1 MIIQNVNFIIIPILK
16 KEETQL
22 LKGMK
27 YVQKE

>member
-16 KEETQL
+16 KEEIQL